1 MMLNLNDVENYLDNL
16 QRTQSVLDRLIDEA
30 GTHGVFVVDDNGF
43 LVAEAGDI
51 EIDRMALAA
60 LLAASFE
67 ATAEV
72 ARILGETDFNR
83 LTHQGKNHH
92 LFIGKAGERH
102 ILIVV
107 FGTETNL
114 GLVKLYAEQAAEQL
128 GTILDSGGDNADASA
143 STPAETSDQ
152 NQAVPDQTT
161 LDGTK
166 TGSSDSNP
174 LT

>member
-1 MMLNLNDVENYLDNL
+1 MLNLQEVENYLDNL
-16 QRTQSVLDRLIDEA
+16 QRTQAVLDRLITEA
-30 GTHGVFVVDDNGF
+30 GTYGVFMVDDNGF

-51 EIDRMALAA
+51 DIDRMALAA
-60 LLAASFE
+60 LIAASFE

-92 LFIGKAGERH
+92 LFIGKAGKRH

-107 FGTETNL
+107 FGSETNL

-128 GTILDSGGDNADASA
+128 GTILDSGSDEAGASEDIPTEFNDQDQIVP
-143 STPAETSDQ
+143 SHPETGETTTEPSETDPAT
-152 NQAVPDQTT
+152 
-161 LDGTK
+161 
-166 TGSSDSNP
+166 
-174 LT
+174 